1 MTTTGR
7 PTRIVPPPQLPA
19 LDVLTS
25 QQLAEMPTRILRQLA
40 ARDLADYARLSTVIT
55 IELTTEVIEHRGA
68 MEAIDRFLKVAETAY
83 VGREPKLQYRYNNVE
98 VAVWRSDMELRSA
111 LAYEAERERK
121 GL

>member
-7 PTRIVPPPQLPA
+7 PTRIVPPAQLPP

-25 QQLAEMPTRILRQLA
+25 QQLEEMPTKVLRQLA
-40 ARDLADYARLSTVIT
+40 ERDLPDYSRLSTVIT

-83 VGREPKLQYRYNNVE
+83 IGREPKLRYRYNNVE
-98 VAVWRSDMELRSA
+98 VAVWRSDSELRAA
-111 LAYEAERERK
+111 LSYQAERERK
-121 GL
+121 EL